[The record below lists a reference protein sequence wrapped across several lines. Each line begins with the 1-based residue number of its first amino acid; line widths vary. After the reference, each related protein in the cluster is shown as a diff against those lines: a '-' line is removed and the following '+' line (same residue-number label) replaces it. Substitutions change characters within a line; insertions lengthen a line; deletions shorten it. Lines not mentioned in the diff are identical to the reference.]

1 MIDIYTGAH
10 QIQEPISD
18 IYIYEQPLRS
28 ERGGVGRDSLCLMSL
43 SALGDKPVINQSKGN

>member
-10 QIQEPISD
+10 QIQEPITD
-18 IYIYEQPLRS
+18 IYIYEQPRDRS
-28 ERGGVGRDSLCLMSL
+28 GAGWSL